1 MRKLFVLIV
10 LVGLLLGAL
19 TVSATSLPDLTALA
33 RYYPSDSP
41 VFAAIRTDDA
51 YIESLDALVARIA
64 SAVPGAG
71 VPGRLSTMLDM
82 AAQQIDPEGDFQTVI
97 RSWLGDTAAFGV
109 LSLED
114 LGQGMMQEP
123 PFVFALSITDR
134 AAAEEFVSN
143 ALRRSGADFEVTT
156 ESGFTLYEVKGEEG
170 AIAILDD
177 VLFLAPSRNVLRP
190 LNSAETRLNAN
201 PEFTATLGALPEDDY
216 NIVVYVNSP
225 ALVNV
230 LTENMPLDDE
240 ELAMTDSL
248 MSAAAPQALGFTVL
262 DGSALVLDSAQLAGD
277 MSGLEELGF
286 ALPIELAPVDFGFA
300 ANVPADAPLV
310 ILGAN
315 LAATYDL
322 VVENL
327 RAAAALQAEAG
338 DEEAE
343 DFEQGLRFAEIAVR
357 GLTGLDLRDEILGWM
372 TGGYAVFMNINPAML
387 EDPVGVLPVDF
398 GLVFEATDPAAAAQ
412 VVEGVRM
419 AIEQSEPENV
429 TLTQE
434 TVAGVDAAVITAEPD
449 DSDFPVEILIGANN
463 DVLVIGTR
471 NAFTGVFEADGG
483 LAADAAFTAAQN
495 YFLPGTAMVFY
506 LNTQPFTSIGEML
519 ASSGDDDMQEGG
531 LFLNALTSLV
541 GSGSITG
548 TWSEDGSN
556 SRFVL
561 SLAE

>member
-1 MRKLFVLIV
+1 MRKLTILVV

-33 RYYPSDSP
+33 RYYPSDAP

-64 SAVPGAG
+64 AAIPGAG

-109 LSLED
+109 LSLE
-114 LGQGMMQEP
+114 GQSIMHEP
-123 PFVFALSITDR
+123 PFVVALSITDR
-134 AAAEEFVSN
+134 AAAEGFVSD
-143 ALRRSGADFEVTT
+143 ALRRARADFGVTT
-156 ESGFTLYEVKGEEG
+156 EIGFTLYEVKGEEG
-170 AIAILDD
+170 AVAILDD
-177 VLFLAPSRNVLRP
+177 ALFLAPSRDVLRS
-190 LNSAETRLNAN
+190 LNSAAARLNTS
-201 PEFTATLGALPEDDY
+201 PEFTATLEALPEDDY

-240 ELAMTDSL
+240 EMAMMDPFL
-248 MSAAAPQALGFTVL
+248 SAAAPQALGFTVL

-277 MSGLEELGF
+277 MSGLEELSF
-286 ALPIELAPVDFGFA
+286 VLPIELAPVDFGFA
-300 ANVPADAPLV
+300 ANIPADAPLV
-310 ILGAN
+310 LLGAN

-327 RAAAALQAEAG
+327 RAAAALQVEAG
-338 DEEAE
+338 NEEAE
-343 DFEQGLRFAEIAVR
+343 EFEQGLRFIEIAVR

-372 TGGYAVFMNINPAML
+372 TGGYAVFVNINPAVL

-398 GLVFEATDPAAAAQ
+398 GLVFEATDPAAAAR
-412 VVEGVRM
+412 VVAGIRM

-429 TLTQE
+429 TLAQE

-449 DSDFPVEILIGANN
+449 DSDFPVEILVGANN

-483 LAADAAFTAAQN
+483 LAADAAFMAAQN
-495 YFLPGTAMVFY
+495 YFLPSTAMVFY
-506 LNTQPFTSIGEML
+506 LNTQPFASIGEMMAL
-519 ASSGDDDMQEGG
+519 SGDDDMQESGG
-531 LFLNALTSLV
+531 FLQMFASLV

-548 TWSEDGSN
+548 TWSEDGSR